1 MFEPWKS
8 LLSDPDEEG
17 GHTSRGKPLPDPLK
31 EKDCTLEVALLADDD
46 ADGGAEVF
54 VEEGDCK
61 SRGMLLSN
69 LVDEEGYTSEGT
81 LLADATGEGRLLLG
95 NTCEE
100 EGILGGGGI

>member
-46 ADGGAEVF
+46 ADGGAETI
-54 VEEGDCK
+54 VEEG
-61 SRGMLLSN
+61 GMLLSN